1 MIPLHVLERVY
12 NTPLLITP
20 EKWCAIASVLGR
32 GTIDLTPLQS
42 SLDNDLLIKAAV
54 PTSRPSGAS
63 RGGVA
68 VIPVVGSLVARSSG
82 FSGDSGL
89 RSYQAIKRDLAAA
102 MENPEIGGI
111 LLDVDSHGGE
121 AGGCFAV
128 ADLIRQKISGVKP
141 VWAHINEA
149 SYSAGY
155 AIASAADRVLLTPTA
170 GGGSIGVF
178 MVHTDKSEKFK
189 QDGVAHE
196 YIFSGAKKIDGNP
209 SGPLEKRVREEL
221 QAKVDALRGIFAA
234 KVDAFRG
241 LKDGSALAT
250 EAGVY
255 MGEDLVKVG
264 LADGIAS
271 YDETLEEL
279 SAKINGH
286 RRKKPMT
293 TKQRMAALI
302 AANEDS
308 AEALAELHLYTQE
321 QVDAIVAER
330 IDSERASM
338 QATVDQDKAEIE
350 AKVGEAIAGVKH
362 VYAACAAAGVQ
373 ELFSVLLDD
382 GVVTADAAAPL
393 IVAEKAAIDG
403 KTRIESHVGAEVKKG
418 ADFVEYM
425 RKKHSPKA

>member
-1 MIPLHVLERVY
+1 MIPFHVLGRLY

-20 EKWCAIASVLGR
+20 EKWCAIATAVSR
-32 GTIDLTPLQS
+32 GILDTSPVGL

-63 RGGVA
+63 RGGIA

-89 RSYQAIKRDLAAA
+89 RSYQAIKRDLTAA

-128 ADLIRQKISGVKP
+128 ADLIRQEISGVKP
-141 VWAHINEA
+141 IWAHINEA

-178 MVHTDKSEKFK
+178 MVHTDKSGKFEK
-189 QDGVAHE
+189 DGVAHE

-209 SGPLEKRVREEL
+209 NGPLEKRVREEL

-234 KVDAFRG
+234 KVDTFRG
-241 LKDGSALAT
+241 LKEGSALAT

-271 YDETLEEL
+271 YDEALAEL
-279 SAKINGH
+279 SAKINGQ
-286 RRKKPMT
+286 RRKSTMT

-308 AEALAELHLYTQE
+308 AEALAELNLHTQE
-321 QVDAIVAER
+321 QVEAIVAER
-330 IDSERASM
+330 LEGERAAM
-338 QATVDQDKAEIE
+338 QATIEEVKADVE
-350 AKVGEAIAGVKH
+350 AKVNAAVDGVKS
-362 VYAACAAAGVQ
+362 VFAACKAAGVP
-373 ELFSVLLDD
+373 ELFAVLLDD
-382 GVVTADAAAPL
+382 GVLTAEAAAPL

-403 KTRIESHVGAEVKKG
+403 KSKIESNVGAEVKKG
-418 ADFVEYM
+418 ADFVKFM
-425 RKKHSPKA
+425 REKHSPKA

>member
-1 MIPLHVLERVY
+1 MIPFHVLERAY

-20 EKWCAIASVLGR
+20 EKWCAIASVLSR
-32 GTIDLTPLQS
+32 GTVDFTILQT
-42 SLDNDLLIKAAV
+42 SLDENLLIKAAV

-63 RGGVA
+63 RVGVA
-68 VIPVVGSLVARSSG
+68 VIPIVGSLVARAAG

-89 RSYQAIKRDLAAA
+89 RSYQSIKRDLTSA
-102 MENPEIGGI
+102 MENPEVGGI

-128 ADLIRQKISGVKP
+128 ADFIRQQISGVKP
-141 VWAHINEA
+141 VWAHINES

-178 MVHTDKSEKFK
+178 LVHTDKSGKFEK
-189 QDGVAHE
+189 DGVAHE

-209 SGPLEKRVREEL
+209 NGPLEKRVREEL

-234 KVDAFRG
+234 KVDSFRG
-241 LKDGSALAT
+241 MKEGSAMAT
-250 EAGVY
+250 ESGVY
-255 MGEDLVKVG
+255 MGEELVKVG

-279 SAKINGH
+279 SAKINGQ
-286 RRKKPMT
+286 RRKSPMT

-308 AEALAELHLYTQE
+308 AEALAELNLHTQE
-321 QVDAIVAER
+321 QVEAIVAER
-330 IDSERASM
+330 LEGEMAAMQTTIDE
-338 QATVDQDKAEIE
+338 VKAEVD
-350 AKVGEAIAGVKH
+350 AKVGAAVDGVKQ
-362 VYAACAAAGVQ
+362 VLAACHAAGVP
-373 ELFSVLLDD
+373 ELAKMLLDD
-382 GVVTADAAAPL
+382 GVLTIESASPL
-393 IVAEKAAIDG
+393 ILAEKAAIDG
-403 KTRIESHVGAEVKKG
+403 KTKIESNVGAEVKKG
-418 ADFVEYM
+418 ADFVDFM
-425 RKKHSPKA
+425 RQKHSPKA

>member
-1 MIPLHVLERVY
+1 MIPFHVLERAY

-20 EKWCAIASVLGR
+20 EKWCAIASVLSR
-32 GTIDLTPLQS
+32 GTVDFTILQT
-42 SLDNDLLIKAAV
+42 SLDENLLIKAAV

-63 RGGVA
+63 RVGVA
-68 VIPVVGSLVARSSG
+68 VIPIVGSLVARAAG

-89 RSYQAIKRDLAAA
+89 RSYQSIKRDLTAA
-102 MENPEIGGI
+102 MENPEVGGI

-128 ADLIRQKISGVKP
+128 ADFIRQQISGVKP
-141 VWAHINEA
+141 VWAHINES

-178 MVHTDKSEKFK
+178 MVHTDKSGKFEK
-189 QDGVAHE
+189 DGVAHE

-209 SGPLEKRVREEL
+209 NGPLEKRVREEL

-234 KVDAFRG
+234 KVDSFRG
-241 LKDGSALAT
+241 MKEGSALAT

-255 MGEDLVKVG
+255 MGEELVKAG

-271 YDETLEEL
+271 FDETLEEL
-279 SAKINGH
+279 SAKINGQ
-286 RRKKPMT
+286 RRKSPMT

-308 AEALAELHLYTQE
+308 AEALAELNLHTQE
-321 QVDAIVAER
+321 QVDALVAER
-330 IDSERASM
+330 LEGERAAM
-338 QATVDQDKAEIE
+338 QTTIDEVKAEVD
-350 AKVGEAIAGVKH
+350 ARVSAAVDGVKQ
-362 VYAACAAAGVQ
+362 VFAACHAAGVP
-373 ELFSVLLDD
+373 ELAKMLLDD
-382 GVVTADAAAPL
+382 GVLTIEAASPL
-393 IVAEKAAIDG
+393 ILAEKAAIDG
-403 KTRIESHVGAEVKKG
+403 KTKIESNVGAEVKKG
-418 ADFVEYM
+418 ADFVDFM
-425 RKKHSPKA
+425 RQKHSPKA